1 MAGVE
6 VVRVGDDLA
15 LGFAPSD
22 HEAIGL
28 RLDGSSLA
36 ATSTVRVHSREVI
49 RRVTPLV
56 NARGALVAVAETDGK
71 DDRLQGR
78 RTVLADP
85 TVQMGASDAHVA
97 WAWVGGAPAGVLWPL
112 DEEGD
117 VESLRGAAENVG
129 ERTVAIAFRRGGA
142 VWTGVVTGAPDF
154 TTRGALARIDG
165 LGTAVGSPAIALSGG
180 SVMVAWSDRPS
191 SDDPWRLRW
200 TRFEAGG
207 APSTPQ
213 TFAPPAGG
221 KGQQAMSPSLAAL
234 PGNRFLLVWTE
245 GPASGHDVR
254 ALTLGPD
261 GKPFGAPLVLSNPG
275 VNSGQAQAAVTRQ
288 GQGVVAFLET
298 GGAGYQVVATPIACG
313 E

>member
-22 HEAIGL
+22 HEAIGV

-36 ATSTVRVHSREVI
+36 ATSTVRAHSREVV
-49 RRVTPLV
+49 RRVTPLA
-56 NARGALVAVAETDGK
+56 NGRGALMVVAETDGR

-78 RTVLADP
+78 RTVFADP
-85 TVQMGASDAHVA
+85 AVQLGASDGHLA
-97 WAWVGGAPAGVLWPL
+97 WAPVGGAPAGALWPL
-112 DEEGD
+112 DEGGD
-117 VESLRGAAENVG
+117 VESLRGAAESVG
-129 ERTVAIAFRRGGA
+129 ERTVAVAFRRGGA
-142 VWTGVVTGAPDF
+142 VWTGVVTGASELAP
-154 TTRGALARIDG
+154 RGALARIDG

-180 SVMVAWSDRPS
+180 SVMLAWSDRPS
-191 SDDPWRLRW
+191 SEDPWRLRW
-200 TRFEAGG
+200 TRFEAGS
-207 APSTPQ
+207 APAAPE

-221 KGQQAMSPSLAAL
+221 KGQQTMSPSLTAL

-261 GKPFGAPLVLSNPG
+261 GKPVGAALVLSNPG
-275 VNSGQAQAAVTRQ
+275 VNAGQAQAAVTRQ

-298 GGAGYQVVATPIACG
+298 GGNGYQVVATPIACG